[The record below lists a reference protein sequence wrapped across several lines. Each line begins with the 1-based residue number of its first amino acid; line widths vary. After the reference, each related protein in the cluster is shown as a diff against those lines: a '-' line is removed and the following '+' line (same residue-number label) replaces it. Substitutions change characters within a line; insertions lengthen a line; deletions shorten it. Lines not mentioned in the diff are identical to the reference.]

1 MFTDPNN
8 PFKAFPK
15 LKGRGAEIKHLVPAL
30 LFAWKEFM
38 TLEDPM
44 HVAVRVGLEMS
55 SQIDQVL
62 ESAVDCYKLEGPML
76 DAYQGAI
83 FVFLAVQN
91 QLCVHWCSRGVKL
104 FNITFKSHILA
115 HSAFQAAYYNPRLGW
130 TFRGED
136 FMQVMKR
143 IAASSSFGTPLR
155 KRAYNTMEKYSRGMW
170 FQMCPADNW
179 WR

>member
-1 MFTDPNN
+1 MFTNPDN

-30 LFAWKEFM
+30 LFVWKQYMNLADE
-38 TLEDPM
+38 M
-44 HVAVRVGLEMS
+44 HVAVQVGLEMS
-55 SQIDQVL
+55 SQIDEVL
-62 ESAVDCYKLEGPML
+62 ESSTHCYKLEGPML
-76 DAYQGAI
+76 NAYQGAI

-104 FNITFKSHILA
+104 FNVTFKSHILA

-136 FMQVMKR
+136 FMQIMKR
-143 IAASSSFGTPLR
+143 VSASAANGTRLLR
-155 KRAYNTMEKYSRGMW
+155 RGHATMEKYSRGMW
-170 FQMCPADNW
+170 FQLNPSDNW